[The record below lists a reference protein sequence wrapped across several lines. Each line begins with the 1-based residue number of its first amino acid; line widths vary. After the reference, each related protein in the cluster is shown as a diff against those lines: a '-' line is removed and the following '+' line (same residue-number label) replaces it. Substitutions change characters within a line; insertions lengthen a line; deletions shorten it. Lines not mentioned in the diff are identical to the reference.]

1 MNRVNGTTDSAAYT
15 RISFRDRAVSISL
28 QDLRMNAGLGH
39 LEWREP
45 HAGRPA
51 RTVFRGIWS
60 KDRPAPTRTRG
71 TEKLMEYKTYLQA
84 LPYSD
89 RLEGDRGVTE

>member
-1 MNRVNGTTDSAAYT
+1 
-15 RISFRDRAVSISL
+15 
-28 QDLRMNAGLGH
+28 MNAGLGH

-51 RTVFRGIWS
+51 RTVFRGIS
-60 KDRPAPTRTRG
+60 GRKTAGAHPTRG
-71 TEKLMEYKTYLQA
+71 TEKLIEYKTYLQA

-89 RLEGDRGVTE
+89 RSEGDRGVTE

>member
-1 MNRVNGTTDSAAYT
+1 M
-15 RISFRDRAVSISL
+15 
-28 QDLRMNAGLGH
+28 QGH

-51 RTVFRGIWS
+51 RTVFRGIWP
-60 KDRPAPTRTRG
+60 KDRPAPTRLEG
-71 TEKLMEYKTYLQA
+71 TEKLIEYKTYLQA

-89 RLEGDRGVTE
+89 RSEGDRGVTE